1 MFVERKR
8 WRRKERAL
16 RVENENLRRTVDSYK
31 EELRK
36 LKEECY
42 VSAFLE
48 VVDDAEEGTA
58 KAVLLLDQV
67 KNYKKKKPRW
77 SELTIRHGIVMRHL
91 STKAYQY
98 LRSEELLK
106 LPCRTTLQK
115 YFGSTSG
122 QVGFS
127 QLVRSR
133 LEAELET
140 LDTPQSKVCSLVV
153 DETRIKQKL
162 TYNKQRDAFVGDV
175 DLGPELEH
183 LAPASDGENLANS
196 LLCFLLCGLHSRY
209 KIPAGYFFTKGC
221 TGEQLAEVIRHVV
234 IKTASIGF
242 DIVRVVTDNHK
253 INVNAMDI
261 LSGGEAKIQAPH
273 PADPSKDI
281 YFAFDQSH
289 VIKNTRSQFL
299 AKKFGEN
306 REVSS
311 KYIKML
317 YKMQRHST
325 MRPIRFLTRKHVFP
339 SNIEKMNVM
348 TAVQLFSAT
357 VIAALKYLR
366 DQAGHSCDM
375 EFASVGPTVE
385 FMEAIHK
392 WFMCMDVSN
401 LQQHIHRSDEDARQ
415 FSDTDDPRLE
425 WLEGE
430 FLFYI
435 EQLKTK
441 SRAENYL
448 SKETHHALLFTTMSN
463 VGCIRFL
470 LSQKNFQF
478 VLTRKFSSDP
488 IESMLGFLRR
498 SAGCNDALD
507 VKSAVCGIEKMLKT
521 GIIASTPQSNVRSS
535 TSFSSAQLLPGHQTA
550 PKTTGTAESV
560 LNAAVYRLK
569 EQCLSDTP
577 CASNP
582 GVASVAMVG
591 GFIVRAATENIPC
604 AECIALLQGTK
615 ANTPLLGLIAHQD
628 RGGLMYPSQELIK
641 LLTYLRRFVDSVLP
655 HRKCFPKP
663 LKMCV
668 ERTVEVLVELPFLRC
683 SSTDT
688 DQRRRLMQLIAT
700 KFIKPL
706 FSNYALGTT
715 DRHAT
720 VKLLQRKPIS
730 RKVLKM

>member
-67 KNYKKKKPRW
+67 KNYKRKKPRW

-91 STKAYQY
+91 STKAYEY

-122 QVGFS
+122 EVGFS

-153 DETRIKQKL
+153 DEMRIKQKL
-162 TYNKQRDAFVGDV
+162 IYNKQRDAFVGDV

-196 LLCFLLCGLHSRY
+196 LLL
-209 KIPAGYFFTKGC
+209 
-221 TGEQLAEVIRHVV
+221 
-234 IKTASIGF
+234 
-242 DIVRVVTDNHK
+242 
-253 INVNAMDI
+253 
-261 LSGGEAKIQAPH
+261 
-273 PADPSKDI
+273 
-281 YFAFDQSH
+281 
-289 VIKNTRSQFL
+289 
-299 AKKFGEN
+299 
-306 REVSS
+306 
-311 KYIKML
+311 
-317 YKMQRHST
+317 
-325 MRPIRFLTRKHVFP
+325 
-339 SNIEKMNVM
+339 
-348 TAVQLFSAT
+348 
-357 VIAALKYLR
+357 IAALKYLR
-366 DQAGHSCDM
+366 DQAGHSCDI

-392 WFMCMDVSN
+392 WFTCMDVSN
-401 LQQHIHRSDEDARQ
+401 LQQHIHRNDEDARQ

-435 EQLKTK
+435 EQLKTR

-448 SKETHHALLFTTMSN
+448 N
-463 VGCIRFL
+463 
-470 LSQKNFQF
+470 
-478 VLTRKFSSDP
+478 
-488 IESMLGFLRR
+488 
-498 SAGCNDALD
+498 
-507 VKSAVCGIEKMLKT
+507 
-521 GIIASTPQSNVRSS
+521 
-535 TSFSSAQLLPGHQTA
+535 
-550 PKTTGTAESV
+550 
-560 LNAAVYRLK
+560 
-569 EQCLSDTP
+569 
-577 CASNP
+577 
-582 GVASVAMVG
+582 VASVAMVG

-641 LLTYLRRFVDSVLP
+641 LLTCLRRFVDSVLP
-655 HRKCFPKP
+655 HRKCFAKP

-668 ERTVEVLVELPFLRC
+668 ERTVEVLVELPLLRC

-688 DQRRRLMQLIAT
+688 DHRRRLMQLIAT